1 MEGVVVWRD
10 SARAVRIWGFD
21 ARLALM
27 TFAWLFWPNLWTTAL
42 LVFAF
47 LAFRIAEAR
56 GYRLGA
62 ALRRVRAASCRGRR
76 ALYLD
81 RYRRFADLHWL

>member
-1 MEGVVVWRD
+1 MDGFVWRD

-27 TFAWLFWPNLWTTAL
+27 TFAWLFWPNIATTVL
-42 LVFAF
+42 LVAAF
-47 LAFRIAEAR
+47 VAFRVAEAR
-56 GYRLGA
+56 GYRLRA
-62 ALRRVRAASCRGRR
+62 AIRRVRAASCRGRR
-76 ALYLD
+76 ALFLD

>member
-1 MEGVVVWRD
+1 MEGLVWRD

-27 TFAWLFWPNLWTTAL
+27 TFAWLFWPNIATTAL
-42 LVFAF
+42 LLLAF
-47 LAFRIAEAR
+47 LGCWAAEKR

-62 ALRRVRAASCRGRR
+62 AIRRVRAASCCGRR

>member
-1 MEGVVVWRD
+1 MEGVVWRD

-27 TFAWLFWPNLWTTAL
+27 AFAWLFWPNLWTTAL